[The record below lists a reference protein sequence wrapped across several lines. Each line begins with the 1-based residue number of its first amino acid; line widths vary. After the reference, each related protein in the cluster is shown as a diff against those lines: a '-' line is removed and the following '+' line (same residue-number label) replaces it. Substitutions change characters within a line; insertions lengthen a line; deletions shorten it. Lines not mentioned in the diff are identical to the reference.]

1 MHELAVTENIPSIAL
16 KHAEQAQASRVT
28 DIYITIGQL
37 SSVVDDSV
45 QFHWDIMSEDT
56 LCSGAKLHFNRIP
69 AEFFCTDCQTKFNL
83 NQELAP
89 CPNCGSIRVRIV
101 SGEEFFL
108 ESIEIERKVDETL

>member
-1 MHELAVTENIPSIAL
+1 MHELAVTENILAIAL
-16 KHAEQAQASRVT
+16 KHARQAQAARVT
-28 DIYITIGQL
+28 AINITVGQL

-56 LCSGAKLHFNRIP
+56 ICSGAKLYFNRIP
-69 AEFFCTDCQTKFNL
+69 AEFFCTECSTKFKMD
-83 NQELAP
+83 QQLAP

-108 ESIEIERKVDETL
+108 DSIEIE

>member
-1 MHELAVTENIPSIAL
+1 MHELAVTENILSIAL
-16 KHAEQAQASRVT
+16 KHAKQAQAVKVT

-56 LCSGAKLHFNRIP
+56 ICSGAKLHFNRIP
-69 AEFFCTDCQTKFNL
+69 AEFFCTECQTKFNMD
-83 NQELAP
+83 QVLAP

-101 SGEEFFL
+101 AGEEFFL
-108 ESIEIERKVDETL
+108 ESIEVERKGDDSL